1 MQVIQNFTRMTK
13 RKRGMETG
21 ASNNM
26 DVQLSKAMS
35 RMLRHA
41 PPKGS
46 LDNQG
51 WMELPVLLRHLKQG
65 ATEEQVRRIV
75 NENDKKRFVLDD
87 SAAVPRIRA
96 AQGHSIQLSD
106 PILEPVTDATSIPL
120 AVHVTSQDGWS
131 AIQTS
136 GELRPMSRT
145 HIHFATQPNHMRANK
160 WAQVYL
166 KLKLQEAMDSGYK
179 FFLSS
184 NQVLLC
190 EGTLPVRFI
199 ESVDVQSL
207 PQDWARERRS
217 RDNSQDRKDQNR
229 EEPRSS
235 VCPPQT
241 NG

>member
-1 MQVIQNFTRMTK
+1 MTK
-13 RKRGMETG
+13 RKRGVDAG
-21 ASNNM
+21 ASNIK
-26 DVQLSKAMS
+26 DVQVSKAMS

-87 SAAVPRIRA
+87 SASVPRIRA
-96 AQGHSIQLSD
+96 AQGHSIQIAD
-106 PILEPVTDATSIPL
+106 PILDSVTEAASIPL
-120 AVHVTSQDGWS
+120 AVHVTSRDRWS

-166 KLKLQEAMDSGYK
+166 KLKLQEAMDAGHQ

-184 NQVLLC
+184 NQVLLY
-190 EGTLPVRFI
+190 EGTLPVRFV
-199 ESVDVQSL
+199 ESVDIQSL
-207 PQDWARERRS
+207 PHEWARERHS
-217 RDNSQDRKDQNR
+217 KENSHDSCDKNKKK
-229 EEPRSS
+229 PRNAAS
-235 VCPPQT
+235 PPQMKV
-241 NG
+241 